1 MMSMR
6 RRRSSLS
13 GLSLMALT
21 LALDL
26 PAVVFRAFFG
36 SGIAM
41 SFGLSESDSLVV
53 GGVFGYFPFLRSLL
67 ALTCGPAT
75 RLFLRHSYGA
85 RDPSEREADRLYDAL
100 SACVQDEVKPP
111 RYIYVIDSAEV
122 PVAFVEGG
130 SLFVQRDSV
139 WSPHLVGLVAHE
151 LGHLNSVDQRL
162 STAARWASFPTLRAA
177 GRALLRMRGPVIL
190 WIPMALIAFQLH
202 LVAGGQLPRLLNP
215 LWRWWGR
222 RREFAA
228 DSYAA
233 RLGHGESLAAALE
246 EQLPFDVASPWMKGR
261 SHPYAELRIDRLR
274 AHSGPGMSAQRDA
287 RHRQLASSSV
297 P

>member
-1 MMSMR
+1 MR
-6 RRRSSLS
+6 PARLRRGRVA

-21 LALDL
+21 FALEL
-26 PAVVFRAFFG
+26 PAVVCRAFFG

-41 SFGLSESDSLVV
+41 SFGFSEADSLVI
-53 GGVFGYFPFLRSLL
+53 GGGFAYFPLLRSLL
-67 ALTCGPAT
+67 ALTCGSAT
-75 RLFLRHSYGA
+75 RLLLRQSYGA
-85 RDPSEREADRLYDAL
+85 RDPSEREADRLHDAL
-100 SACVQDEVKPP
+100 GACLRDGVKPP
-111 RYIYVIDSAEV
+111 RYVYVIDSAEV
-122 PVAFVEGG
+122 PVAFVEGS

-151 LGHLNSVDQRL
+151 LGHLNSIDQRV
-162 STAARWASFPTLRAA
+162 STAARWASFPSLRAA

-190 WIPMALIAFQLH
+190 WIPVAVIALQLH
-202 LVAGGQLPRLLNP
+202 LVAGGHLPRLLNP
-215 LWRWWGR
+215 LWRCWGR

-233 RLGHGESLAAALE
+233 SLGHGESLAAALE

-274 AHSGPGMSAQRDA
+274 AHSGPGISAQRDA